1 MNKYFLVLCYNKD
14 GQASF
19 LRTRIFFAD
28 NEEEGY
34 HIGEAR
40 LDEKYPNE
48 VKNGIN
54 CWLVSVDEL
63 LKEI

>member
-1 MNKYFLVLCYNKD
+1 MNRYFLVLCYNNN

-19 LRTRIFFAD
+19 LRTHVFLAD

-34 HIGEAR
+34 HIGETI

-48 VKNGIN
+48 VKDGIN
-54 CWLVSVDEL
+54 CWLVSIDEL